1 MIVELDNDDLFVVEN
16 GEKEGKE
23 ENDMVM
29 IEYEELESCC

>member
-29 IEYEELESCC
+29 HDCEEKQSCR